1 VVTIAPVV
9 GIIQISLTTPYA
21 MADRYHYLPSIGIAA
36 ILAWGVPSL
45 IKSEV
50 MRKNILFPAGT
61 AFLAIMAILAWQQCG
76 YWKNTTTLF
85 NHALRV
91 TKDNYV
97 AHNNL
102 GFALF
107 NEGKIDK
114 AIDHYNEAI
123 RLTPNDAEP
132 YFNRGTLGINR
143 AI

>member
-1 VVTIAPVV
+1 
-9 GIIQISLTTPYA
+9 
-21 MADRYHYLPSIGIAA
+21 
-36 ILAWGVPSL
+36 
-45 IKSEV
+45 
-50 MRKNILFPAGT
+50 
-61 AFLAIMAILAWQQCG
+61 MAILAWQQCG

-132 YFNRGTLGINR
+132 YFNRGTLWDNR
-143 AI
+143 ANISWRLMILTELSS